1 MIAIP
6 RAKALVIIAAALIF
20 AEVEHFRAESHRLK
34 VRAVSVCFN
43 FVGIGR
49 VNIRDIGG
57 VVKAVSPNCQLA
69 ITVIRGRQLLLIG
82 EFVIEAKLSIFPA
95 RNGTI
100 GIHSALGIA
109 WIRLRGNPAIREFGL
124 IGSRF
129 IGARLG

>member
-1 MIAIP
+1 MITIA
-6 RAKALVIIAAALIF
+6 RAKALVVITATLIF
-20 AEVEHFRAESHRLK
+20 AEVQHFRAEAHWLK

-43 FVGIGR
+43 FVSVRR

-100 GIHSALGIA
+100 GIHSAPGIA

>member
-1 MIAIP
+1 MIAIA

-20 AEVEHFRAESHRLK
+20 AEVEHLRAEAHWLK
-34 VRAVSVCFN
+34 VRAVSICFD

-49 VNIRDIGG
+49 VYIRDIGR
-57 VVKAVSPNCQLA
+57 VIKAVGPNCQLA

-82 EFVIEAKLSIFPA
+82 EFIIDAKLSIFSA
-95 RNGTI
+95 RDRTT
-100 GIHSALGIA
+100 GIHSALGIV

-124 IGSRF
+124 IGSRS